1 MRAVVITRRGGPE
14 VLKVEERPSP
24 DPGPG
29 QVLIEVAA
37 AGVNFADTMARVG
50 MYEEA
55 PPLPCV
61 VGYEVAGTV
70 KAHGEGVGASAVPI
84 GTRVMAGTRFGGY
97 SEEVVVGTNDLL
109 PLPDGM
115 SFEEGAAIPVS
126 YGTAWAGLIGFAS
139 LKAGERVLIQAAAGG
154 VGIAATQIAKDA
166 GAMLWGT
173 ASPGKHDAIRK
184 QGIDHPLDYTS
195 DGWEKGLPGM
205 DVVMDAVGGKSF
217 RRSYDLLRPGG
228 RLVAYGASSVMAGE
242 RRNMIKAMPKALR
255 MVRGFSLLDQ
265 MASSRSVIG
274 LNMLRL
280 WEDRGTLAPWIEP
293 VADLL
298 ARGVVRPVVSDV
310 VPFDNAP
317 EAHRIL
323 GERRNVG
330 KVVLVP
336 RPGLPAGASMTRE
349 RS

>member
-1 MRAVVITRRGGPE
+1 MITRRGGPE
-14 VLKVEERPSP
+14 VLEVEERPSP
-24 DPGPG
+24 EPGPG

-37 AGVNFADTMARVG
+37 AGVNFADTMVRVG
-50 MYEEA
+50 MYEDA

-70 KAHGEGVGASAVPI
+70 RAHGEGADALKLPI

-97 SEEVVVGTNDLL
+97 SEEVAVDADDVF

-115 SFEEGAAIPVS
+115 SFEEGAAIPVN
-126 YGTAWAGLIGFAS
+126 YGTAWAGLIDFAS

-154 VGIAATQIAKDA
+154 VGIAATQIAKDV
-166 GAMLWGT
+166 GAEIWGT
-173 ASPGKHDAIRK
+173 ASPGKHDAIRE
-184 QGIDHPLDYTS
+184 QGVDHPLDYTN
-195 DGWEKGLPGM
+195 DGWEKDLPGM
-205 DVVMDAVGGKSF
+205 DVVMDAVGGESF

-242 RRNMIKAMPKALR
+242 RRNMIKAIPKALR
-255 MVRGFSLLDQ
+255 MARGFSLLDQ
-265 MASSRSVIG
+265 MSNSKSVIG

-280 WEDRGTLAPWIEP
+280 WEDRNTLAPWIQP

-298 ARGVVRPVVSDV
+298 DRGVVRPVVSDV
-310 VPFDNAP
+310 VSFDDAP

-336 RPGLPAGASMTRE
+336 GSGPFLSSP
-349 RS
+349 